1 MGMSNNFLSQ
11 EEINALLSGE
21 AMDNNAESDAD
32 KSESI
37 ENSITDIDKDLLGEI
52 GNISMGSASTA
63 LYQLINQKVNITT
76 PVVSVTTLRE
86 IKAGFETPNVVVD
99 IEYIAGI
106 VGRNILIIRNDD
118 GLVISNLMMGGD
130 GNIGESHELSE
141 LEVSAV
147 SEAMNQMI
155 GSAATSMATM
165 FGRKVDISPPMA
177 RVVTD
182 DNAPISDAIPED
194 QPIVKVSFKMTIGD
208 LVDSSI
214 MQIFPIE
221 TAKNIVAIMTGE
233 DNIQEEVKEEEPKVE
248 VPVSEPIAS
257 KEITPEPNM
266 SAAQPQYQQP
276 QMQQQYDQ
284 NQMYGQPQMQY
295 DQGQMYGQPQMQ
307 YNQSQMY
314 GQPQMQYGQPM
325 QYGYGQMPPQYGQ
338 PMQYQ
343 QPVEVHKAAFESL
356 GEQSAVPPIK
366 NIDLIMDVPLDI
378 SVVLGR
384 TKKSIQDILNL
395 GVGSLIELQK
405 LAEEPVE
412 ILVNGKQ
419 IALGE
424 VVVVDENFGVRI
436 TDIVNGSERLKTLSK
451 S

>member
-21 AMDNNAESDAD
+21 STDSEDSNVSSSGSENMEDA
-32 KSESI
+32 
-37 ENSITDIDKDLLGEI
+37 ITETDKDLLGEI

-63 LYQLINQKVNITT
+63 LYQLINQQVNITT
-76 PVVSVTTLRE
+76 PVVSVTTLKE
-86 IKAGFETPNVVVD
+86 IKEGFETPNIVLD

-106 VGRNILIIRNDD
+106 VGRNILIIKTYD

-130 GNIGESHELSE
+130 GKVTDVHELSE
-141 LEVSAV
+141 LEISAV

-165 FGRKVDISPPMA
+165 FGRKVDISPPTSK
-177 RVVTD
+177 VVTD
-182 DNAPISDAIPED
+182 DLVPISDSIPED

-208 LVDSSI
+208 IVDSNI

-233 DNIQEEVKEEEPKVE
+233 DSGDKTDEQQPEKPKEEPIVNKEIHTQPEPQIQQT
-248 VPVSEPIAS
+248 VSE
-257 KEITPEPNM
+257 
-266 SAAQPQYQQP
+266 QQM
-276 QMQQQYDQ
+276 QMQQQQYAPQ
-284 NQMYGQPQMQY
+284 QQMQGYGQPQMQSY
-295 DQGQMYGQPQMQ
+295 MQQPQMYGGGQVQQ
-307 YNQSQMY
+307 YA
-314 GQPQMQYGQPM
+314 
-325 QYGYGQMPPQYGQ
+325 
-338 PMQYQ
+338 
-343 QPVEVHKAAFESL
+343 QPVEVHQAVFEPLTPQNS
-356 GEQSAVPPIK
+356 VPPIK

-395 GVGSLIELQK
+395 GAGSLIELDK

-436 TDIVNGSERLKTLSK
+436 TSIVSNVERLKSLK
-451 S
+451 